1 MEEQKVTEN
10 LAQNQKTQAKRR
22 RDYVDPIVFNG
33 GPLNR
38 ANQRRV
44 LEGEG
49 FLIPTRKKK
58 VKAND
63 DGVADSKT
71 IVGKAKKRGRPQR
84 DSKDTAASVAK
95 PKRKPKPSY
104 NYVSAD
110 VYSPEQSSKHYLYKY
125 MNTSFLDK
133 EDNSIYL
140 ITDICEC
147 SEFPDVLF
155 FEYIERAVYED
166 YTRKD
171 EYHHTSVEEVLK
183 WEWSSP
189 VEDSD

>member
-1 MEEQKVTEN
+1 M
-10 LAQNQKTQAKRR
+10 
-22 RDYVDPIVFNG
+22 
-33 GPLNR
+33 
-38 ANQRRV
+38 
-44 LEGEG
+44 
-49 FLIPTRKKK
+49 PTRKKK
-58 VKAND
+58 VKATD
-63 DGVADSKT
+63 VGVDDSKT
-71 IVGKAKKRGRPQR
+71 IVGKAKKRGRPP
-84 DSKDTAASVAK
+84 TAAPDAK

-133 EDNSIYL
+133 EDNIIYL

-171 EYHHTSVEEVLK
+171 EYYHTSVDEVLK